1 MITLEQSALHARVVE
16 NRLRR
21 DSRHYSVLVEIELA
35 PEGFVLKS
43 VAGDED
49 KAFSHRLVES
59 YDCADLLVSS
69 LDEIERVMR
78 EKMKGA

>member
-21 DSRHYSVLVEIELA
+21 DYRHYSVLVEIELA

-43 VAGDED
+43 VAGDKD
-49 KAFSHRLVES
+49 KAFSYRMVEP
-59 YDCADLLVSS
+59 YDCEDLLVSS
-69 LDEIERVMR
+69 LDELERVMR

>member
-21 DSRHYSVLVEIELA
+21 DYRHYSVLVEIELA

-49 KAFSHRLVES
+49 KAFSHRLVEP
-59 YDCADLLVSS
+59 YDCEDLLVSS

-78 EKMKGA
+78 EKMKGV

>member
-1 MITLEQSALHARVVE
+1 MITLEQSALHSRVVE

-21 DSRHYSVLVEIELA
+21 DYRHYSVLVEIELA

-49 KAFSHRLVES
+49 KAFSHRLVVP
-59 YDCADLLVSS
+59 YDCEDLLASS
-69 LDEIERVMR
+69 LDELERVMR

>member
-21 DSRHYSVLVEIELA
+21 DYRNYSVLVEIELA

-49 KAFSHRLVES
+49 KAFSYKCVVP
-59 YDCADLLVSS
+59 YDCGDCLIVS
-69 LDEIERVMR
+69 LDEVERKMR